1 VKYYLDLHLHSKF
14 SRAVSSDM
22 DLEHLEASA
31 KRKGIQVLGTG
42 DFTHPQWFAE
52 IKNKLKEFAPG
63 VYKLSADSPVSFL
76 VSGEISC
83 IYTQGTKVRKIHLLV
98 LPSSV
103 PAAEKINLVLNW
115 IGNLKSDGRPILGV
129 DVKSLSSDIWRADP
143 AALIIPAHVWTPW
156 FSLYGAN
163 SGFDSIKEAFG
174 ELADRIYALETGLSS
189 DPEMNWRVEEIRS
202 KVLVSNSDAH
212 SPGKIGRE
220 LTVIETSEPFSFLL
234 LAALLKE
241 GYQSAKGKISTVE
254 FYPEEG
260 KYHLDG
266 HRNCG
271 VCLVPEETKK
281 ANYLCSKCGRPI
293 TVGVLHRVEK
303 LSNFGP
309 SMAPTGANFSYAVP
323 LKELIGQIENVGAIS
338 KKVEA
343 IYQKIIAQIPEIQ
356 FLLEAGEE
364 DLVKVGG
371 REITRAILAMRAGEV
386 ERIPGYDGK
395 YGKIMVKVEK
405 DKEIQA
411 SLF

>member
-1 VKYYLDLHLHSKF
+1 
-14 SRAVSSDM
+14 M

-31 KRKGIQVLGTG
+31 QSKGIQILGTG

-83 IYTQGTKVRKIHLLV
+83 IYTQSVKVRKIHLLV

-103 PAAEKINLVLNW
+103 SAAEKINLILSW

-129 DVKSLSSDIWRADP
+129 DVKSLSADIWRADP

-174 ELADRIYALETGLSS
+174 ELADKIYALETGLSS

-220 LTVIETSEPFSFLL
+220 LTVIETNEPFSFFL
-234 LAALLKE
+234 LATLLKE

-303 LSNFGP
+303 LSDFGP
-309 SMAPTGANFSYAVP
+309 SVAPPGAKFSYAVP

-338 KKVEA
+338 KKVEE

-356 FLLEAGEE
+356 FLLEAREE

-371 REITRAILAMRAGEV
+371 REIAQAVLAMRAGKV
-386 ERIPGYDGK
+386 ERIPGYDGE

-405 DKEIQA
+405 DKKIQA